1 MEAESEPLDHQGSPN
16 RIFLLVV
23 VDLFFYLKFADNEIF
38 LLEKI
43 TNIYMYIYTYV
54 CMYMVIGNCVV
65 NYEKLTI
72 IL

>member
-38 LLEKI
+38 LLD
-43 TNIYMYIYTYV
+43 
-54 CMYMVIGNCVV
+54 
-65 NYEKLTI
+65 
-72 IL
+72 